1 MIEGRTERAR
11 VTVLALPARGL
22 SVPTRRSWSRHA
34 AFARYCAVGASGYVI
49 NSALFWLL
57 DRAAPY
63 PVAFALAFVAAA
75 STNFALNRAW
85 TFRAGGGRVSPQYVR
100 FLAVSLVALAADL
113 LVLTT
118 LVEGAGVPKMAAAA
132 VAIAAAT
139 PASFAGN
146 RLWTF
151 RAAATR
157 SSCA

>member
-1 MIEGRTERAR
+1 M
-11 VTVLALPARGL
+11 TVLALPAAAL
-22 SVPTRRSWSRHA
+22 PAPARRSWSRHA
-34 AFARYCAVGASGYVI
+34 PFARYCAVGASGYVV

-63 PVAFALAFVAAA
+63 PIAFALAFVAAA

-85 TFRAGGGRVSPQYVR
+85 TFRGGGGRVSPQYVR

-113 LVLTT
+113 LVLTA
-118 LVEGAGVPKMAAAA
+118 LVEGAGVPKMVAAA

-151 RAAATR
+151 RAAAATR